1 MTDVGLCFNCRWM
14 RSTANRR
21 GSVFFRCARAEDD
34 ARYVRYP
41 PLPVLSC
48 PGYEE
53 AMLFVVLMHYSQPLE
68 AADPLRAAPLRHVEG
83 STRRGVFRA
92 LPLARTRRDSH
103 NATRI
108 SVLWMMMNRQCGTA
122 AMNVP
127 NGSAASESSTA
138 WSSASVSAIMKTSWD
153 R

>member
-1 MTDVGLCFNCRWM
+1 M

-21 GSVFFRCARAEDD
+21 GSVFFRCASAEDE

-68 AADPLRAAPLRHVEG
+68 AADRIRAEHVRHVEG
-83 STRRGVFRA
+83 RAERGAVRAWARRIPPSGGGRVA
-92 LPLARTRRDSH
+92 
-103 NATRI
+103 
-108 SVLWMMMNRQCGTA
+108 
-122 AMNVP
+122 
-127 NGSAASESSTA
+127 AASAPVTCA
-138 WSSASVSAIMKTSWD
+138 RVVGGAAY
-153 R
+153 

>member
-21 GSVFFRCARAEDD
+21 GSVFFRCARAENDT
-34 ARYVRYP
+34 RYVRYP

-68 AADPLRAAPLRHVEG
+68 AVDRIRAEHVRHVEG
-83 STRRGVFRA
+83 WAGRGVFRA
-92 LPLARTRRDSH
+92 WARRNPPSGGVLVAAAPDRATVERVVAEDPYVKAGVATPEIVEFNPANVRGALA
-103 NATRI
+103 
-108 SVLWMMMNRQCGTA
+108 L
-122 AMNVP
+122 
-127 NGSAASESSTA
+127 
-138 WSSASVSAIMKTSWD
+138 
-153 R
+153 

>member
-1 MTDVGLCFNCRWM
+1 MTEVGLCFNCRWM

-48 PGYEE
+48 PGHEE

-68 AADPLRAAPLRHVEG
+68 AVDRIRAEHVRHVEG
-83 STRRGVFRA
+83 WAERGVFRA
-92 LPLARTRRDSH
+92 WARRNPPSGGVLVAAAPDRATLERVVAEDPYVKAGVATPEIVEFNPANVRGVLAR
-103 NATRI
+103 
-108 SVLWMMMNRQCGTA
+108 
-122 AMNVP
+122 
-127 NGSAASESSTA
+127 
-138 WSSASVSAIMKTSWD
+138 
-153 R
+153 